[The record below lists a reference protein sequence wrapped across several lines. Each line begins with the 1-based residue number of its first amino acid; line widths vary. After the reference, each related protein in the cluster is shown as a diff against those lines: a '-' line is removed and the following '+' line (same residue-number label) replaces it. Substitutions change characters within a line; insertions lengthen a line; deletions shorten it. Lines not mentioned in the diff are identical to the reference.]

1 MLLCLGDMR
10 GAEGGVREFDRGA
23 VEDIGRRELFFCLI
37 GKPARAE
44 KFARGS
50 RSKPRG
56 EIGIRAKGVGEN
68 LLVTRLKT

>member
-1 MLLCLGDMR
+1 MR
-10 GAEGGVREFDRGA
+10 EVDRGA
-23 VEDIGRRELFFCLI
+23 VEDIERRERYLFNRET
-37 GKPARAE
+37 GARAE

>member
-1 MLLCLGDMR
+1 MFSMETG
-10 GAEGGVREFDRGA
+10 
-23 VEDIGRRELFFCLI
+23 
-37 GKPARAE
+37 ARAE

>member
-1 MLLCLGDMR
+1 MIAARLKTLSGESCYLFN
-10 GAEGGVREFDRGA
+10 RETG
-23 VEDIGRRELFFCLI
+23 
-37 GKPARAE
+37 ARAE
-44 KFARGS
+44 RFARGS